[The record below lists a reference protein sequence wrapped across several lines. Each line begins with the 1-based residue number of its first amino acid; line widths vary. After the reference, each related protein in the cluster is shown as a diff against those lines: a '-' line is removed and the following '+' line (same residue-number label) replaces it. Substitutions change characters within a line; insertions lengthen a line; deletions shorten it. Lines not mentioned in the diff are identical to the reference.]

1 MKFSDIVKIDPD
13 PPKGPGV
20 IKGDFQIAKSDEDQR
35 LVFG

>member
-1 MKFSDIVKIDPD
+1 MKFSDIVKFDSD
-13 PPKGPGV
+13 PPREPGV